1 MNDLVFLDTE
11 TTGLGPDD
19 EIWEFAA
26 VRRFDQDDAEAVLHI
41 QIEHD
46 GGKAAELPEKFYA
59 DYNSR
64 YNPAVAMPA
73 GVAAEKIRHFLLPVV
88 TRDLATG
95 ERHVRKTHIVGAN
108 PAFDAGKLA
117 ALFARFDLVPTWHYH
132 LIDLEA
138 TTVGYLLA
146 LGLHVPIPWRS
157 DDLAARVGAPTTDPD
172 GYALY
177 DRHTAMGD
185 VEWCRDW
192 WDAMNGVAQ

>member
-1 MNDLVFLDTE
+1 MSDLVFLDTE

-26 VRRFDQDDAEAVLHI
+26 VRRYEQGDEAALHI

-46 GGKAAELPEKFYA
+46 EAKATELPEKFYA
-59 DYNSR
+59 DYSAR

-88 TRDLATG
+88 TRDLATD
-95 ERHVRKTHIVGAN
+95 ERHVQKTHIVGAN

-117 ALFARFDLVPTWHYH
+117 TLFARFDLVPTWHYH

-146 LGLHVPIPWRS
+146 LGLDVPIPWRS
-157 DDLAARVGAPTTDPD
+157 DDLAARVGVPTTGAD
-172 GYALY
+172 GRPLY

-192 WDAMNGVAQ
+192 WDALNGVER

>member
-1 MNDLVFLDTE
+1 MSDLVFLDTE

-26 VRRFDQDDAEAVLHI
+26 VRRFDRDGAEVALHI

-46 GGKAAELPEKFYA
+46 RSKAVELPEKFYA

-73 GVAAEKIRHFLLPVV
+73 GIAAEKIRHFLLPVV
-88 TRDLATG
+88 TRDLAID
-95 ERHVRKTHIVGAN
+95 ERHVQKTHIVGAN

-117 ALFARFDLVPTWHYH
+117 TLFAKFDLVPTWHYH

-138 TTVGYLLA
+138 ATVGYLLA
-146 LGLHVPIPWRS
+146 CQDDIPIPWRS
-157 DDLAARVGAPTTDPD
+157 DDLAAQVGVPTTGAD
-172 GYALY
+172 GRPLY

-192 WDAMNGVAQ
+192 WDVLNGVER